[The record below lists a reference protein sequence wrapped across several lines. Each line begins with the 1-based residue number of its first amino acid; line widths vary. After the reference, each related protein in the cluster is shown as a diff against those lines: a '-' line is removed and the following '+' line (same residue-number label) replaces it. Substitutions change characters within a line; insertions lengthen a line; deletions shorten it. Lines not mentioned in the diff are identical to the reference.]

1 VKGGSRGATPRST
14 AAPTVEGVAHPR
26 QNLLGEFLRAR
37 RELTRPED
45 HGLPVGRRRVP
56 GLRREEVAMLAGIS
70 AEYYLRLE
78 RGRDRHPSTQ
88 VLEAL
93 ARVLDLDD
101 ESTAYLAS
109 LATPAPR
116 SPRRAHRESERAA
129 PEIVRMLDAMA
140 GVPAVVMGRCMDILA
155 QNRLAE
161 LLCGPVPGD
170 GNIVRHVFLD
180 PAARTLYPEW
190 SEVAGE
196 TVAALRASAA
206 DTPDDPR
213 LVTLVGELSVRSAE
227 FRRMWARHDVRAKAA
242 GTKRLVSPAVGE
254 VTVSWETLAVAS
266 APGQLVIA
274 YFAEPGSAA
283 GEALAALQR
292 IEARK

>member
-1 VKGGSRGATPRST
+1 VKGGSRGDPPRPG
-14 AAPTVEGVAHPR
+14 AAPTVEGVSDTR

-78 RGRDRHPSTQ
+78 RGRDRHPSAQ
-88 VLEAL
+88 VVEAL

-116 SPRRAHRESERAA
+116 PPRRSRREPERVA
-129 PEIVRMLDAMA
+129 PEIVRLLDAMA
-140 GVPAVVMGRCMDILA
+140 GVPAFVMGRCMDVLA
-155 QNRLAE
+155 HNRLAE
-161 LLCGPVPGD
+161 LLCGVPGD
-170 GNIVRHVFLD
+170 GNIVRHVFLE
-180 PAARTLYPEW
+180 PAARSLYPDW
-190 SEVAGE
+190 SEVAEE

-206 DTPDDPR
+206 DVPDDPR
-213 LVTLVGELSVRSAE
+213 LVTLVGELSVRSGE
-227 FRRMWARHDVRAKAA
+227 FRRLWARHDVRAKAA
-242 GTKRLVSPAVGE
+242 GSKRLVSPAVGE
-254 VTVSWETLAVAS
+254 VTVSWETLAVTS
-266 APGQLVIA
+266 APGQLLIA
-274 YFAEPGSAA
+274 YSAEPGSPTA
-283 GEALAALQR
+283 EALAALQGLA
-292 IEARK
+292 ARK

>member
-1 VKGGSRGATPRST
+1 MP
-14 AAPTVEGVAHPR
+14 
-26 QNLLGEFLRAR
+26 NLLGEFLRAR

-78 RGRDRHPSTQ
+78 RGRDRHPSAQ
-88 VLEAL
+88 VVEAL

-109 LATPAPR
+109 LAQPAPR
-116 SPRRAHRESERAA
+116 PPRRSRRDPERAA
-129 PEIVRMLDAMA
+129 PEIVRLLDAMA
-140 GVPAVVMGRCMDILA
+140 GVPAFVLGRCMDVLA

-161 LLCGPVPGD
+161 LLCGGVPGH

-180 PAARTLYPEW
+180 PDARTLYPDW
-190 SEVAGE
+190 TDVAEE

-206 DTPDDPR
+206 AAPDDPR
-213 LVTLVGELSVRSAE
+213 LVTLVGELSVRSVE
-227 FRRMWARHDVRAKAA
+227 FRRLWARHDVRGKAA
-242 GTKRLVSPAVGE
+242 GTKRLVSPTVGE
-254 VTVSWETLAVAS
+254 VTVSWEALAVES
-266 APGQLVIA
+266 APGQLLVA
-274 YFAEPGSAA
+274 NFAEPGSPSAH
-283 GEALAALQR
+283 ALAALQ
-292 IEARK
+292 ELAARQ

>member
-1 VKGGSRGATPRST
+1 
-14 AAPTVEGVAHPR
+14 VERVPDTR

-78 RGRDRHPSTQ
+78 RGRDRHPSAQ
-88 VLEAL
+88 VVEAL

-116 SPRRAHRESERAA
+116 APRRSRREPERAS
-129 PEIVRMLDAMA
+129 PEIVRLLDAMT
-140 GVPAVVMGRCMDILA
+140 GVPAFVMGRCMDILA
-155 QNRLAE
+155 CNRLSE
-161 LLCGPVPGD
+161 LLCGGVPGD

-180 PAARTLYPEW
+180 PAARTLYPDW
-190 SEVAGE
+190 SEVAAE

-206 DTPDDPR
+206 DAPDDPR
-213 LVTLVGELSVRSAE
+213 LVTLVGELSVRSGE
-227 FRRMWARHDVRAKAA
+227 FRKLWARHDVRAKAA
-242 GTKRLVSPAVGE
+242 GSKRLVSPAVGE
-254 VTVSWETLAVAS
+254 VTVRWETLAVTS
-266 APGQLVIA
+266 APGQLLVA
-274 YFAEPGSAA
+274 YYAEPGSPSAA
-283 GEALAALQR
+283 ALTALQR

>member
-1 VKGGSRGATPRST
+1 MP
-14 AAPTVEGVAHPR
+14 
-26 QNLLGEFLRAR
+26 NLLGEFLRAR

-78 RGRDRHPSTQ
+78 RGRDRHPSAQ
-88 VLEAL
+88 VVEAL

-116 SPRRAHRESERAA
+116 ALRRPRRGPERVA
-129 PEIVRMLDAMA
+129 PEIARLLDAMP
-140 GVPAVVMGRCMDILA
+140 GVPAFVLGRCMDVLA
-155 QNRLAE
+155 HNRLAE
-161 LLCGPVPGD
+161 LLCGGVPGA
-170 GNIVRHVFLD
+170 GNVVRHVFLD
-180 PAARTLYPEW
+180 PAAREVYPDW
-190 SEVAGE
+190 SAVAEE

-213 LVTLVGELSVRSAE
+213 LVTLVGELSVKSAE
-227 FRRMWARHDVRAKAA
+227 FRRLWARHDVRAKSGGA
-242 GTKRLVSPAVGE
+242 KRMVSPAVGE
-254 VTVSWETLAVAS
+254 VTLRWEALAVAS
-266 APGQLVIA
+266 APGQMVVT
-274 YFAEPGSAA
+274 YFAEPGSPSA
-283 GEALAALQR
+283 EALAALQGL
-292 IEARK
+292 EARK

>member
-1 VKGGSRGATPRST
+1 
-14 AAPTVEGVAHPR
+14 VEGVPDPR
-26 QNLLGEFLRAR
+26 QNPLGEFLRAR

-88 VLEAL
+88 VVEAL
-93 ARVLDLDD
+93 ARVLELDH

-116 SPRRAHRESERAA
+116 LPRRSRRAAERAA
-129 PEIVRMLDAMA
+129 PEIVRLLDAMA
-140 GVPAVVMGRCMDILA
+140 DVPAFVMGRCMDVLA
-155 QNRLAE
+155 SNRLSE
-161 LLCGPVPGD
+161 LLCGGVPGD

-180 PAARTLYPEW
+180 PAARELYPDW
-190 SEVAGE
+190 SSVAAE

-206 DTPDDPR
+206 DAPDDPR
-213 LVTLVGELSVRSAE
+213 LVTMVGELSVKSAE
-227 FRRMWARHDVRAKAA
+227 FRRLWARHDVRGKAA
-242 GTKRLVSPAVGE
+242 GSKRLVSPAVGE
-254 VTVSWETLAVAS
+254 VTVSWETFAVAS
-266 APGQLVIA
+266 APGQLMIT
-274 YFAEPGSAA
+274 YFAEPGSPSA
-283 GEALAALQR
+283 EALAALR
-292 IEARK
+292 SLAGRK

>member
-1 VKGGSRGATPRST
+1 MP
-14 AAPTVEGVAHPR
+14 
-26 QNLLGEFLRAR
+26 NLLGEFLRAR

-78 RGRDRHPSTQ
+78 RGRDRHPSAQ
-88 VLEAL
+88 VVEAL

-116 SPRRAHRESERAA
+116 PPRRSRREPERAA
-129 PEIVRMLDAMA
+129 PEIVRLLDAMP
-140 GVPAVVMGRCMDILA
+140 GVPAFVMGRCMDVLA
-155 QNRLAE
+155 QNRMAE
-161 LLCGPVPGD
+161 LLCGGVPGD

-180 PAARTLYPEW
+180 PAARALYPDW
-190 SEVAGE
+190 SDVAAE

-206 DTPDDPR
+206 DAPDDPR
-213 LVTLVGELSVRSAE
+213 LVTLVGELSVKSAE
-227 FRRMWARHDVRAKAA
+227 FRTLWARHDVRGKAA
-242 GTKRLVSPAVGE
+242 GAKRLVSPAIGE
-254 VTVSWETLAVAS
+254 VTVRWETFAVTS
-266 APGQLVIA
+266 APGQLLIT
-274 YFAEPGSAA
+274 YFAEPGSPSAD
-283 GEALAALQR
+283 ALAALQ
-292 IEARK
+292 ELAARQ

>member
-1 VKGGSRGATPRST
+1 
-14 AAPTVEGVAHPR
+14 VEGVPEPR
-26 QNLLGEFLRAR
+26 QNLLGAFLRAR

-45 HGLPVGRRRVP
+45 HGLPTGRRRVP

-70 AEYYLRLE
+70 ADYYLRLE
-78 RGRDRHPSTQ
+78 RGRDRHPSAQ
-88 VLEAL
+88 VVEAL

-116 SPRRAHRESERAA
+116 APRRSRREPERAS
-129 PEIVRMLDAMA
+129 PEIMRLLDAMA
-140 GVPAVVMGRCMDILA
+140 GVPAFVMGRCMDVLA

-161 LLCGPVPGD
+161 LLCGGVPGD

-180 PAARTLYPEW
+180 PAARSLYPDW
-190 SEVAGE
+190 SEVAEE

-206 DTPDDPR
+206 DAPDDPR
-213 LVTLVGELSVRSAE
+213 LVTLVGELSVRSGE
-227 FRRMWARHDVRAKAA
+227 FRRLWARHDVRAKAA
-242 GTKRLVSPAVGE
+242 GSKRLVSPAVGE

-266 APGQLVIA
+266 APGQLLIT
-274 YFAEPGSAA
+274 YFAEPGSPSA
-283 GEALAALQR
+283 ETLAALQQFA
-292 IEARK
+292 ARK